1 MSPYDVLTGRCPL
14 RPNPRVPAVPRVT
27 TPQSGFLLAD
37 TLEQAGLVR
46 PLLLRRPPW
55 AGTTS

>member
-1 MSPYDVLTGRCPL
+1 MSPYDVLTGRCTRP
-14 RPNPRVPAVPRVT
+14 PNPRVPAVPRLT
-27 TPQSGFLLAD
+27 TPQSGLLLAD

-46 PLLLRRPPW
+46 PLLLRRPPR